1 MIVMV
6 RGILDSVTEDMAQV
20 EVNGLT
26 YGILVSRDLMERL
39 ITGGKV
45 GQEVTLHT
53 MHYIEGNIGMGN
65 LMPRLVGFFSKTDLE
80 FFSLLISVQG
90 LGVKKA
96 LRALTIPVKDV
107 AKAIELNDVGTLKK
121 LPEIGSKTAQK
132 IVMELKGKAAKFAF
146 LPEEKIPESFPTGEM
161 EEEYMV
167 EAYEILL
174 QLQYPEIEAGDL
186 VRRTAKAFPEI
197 EAAEELIQE
206 IFKNKAQ
213 RH

>member
-6 RGILDSVTEDMAQV
+6 RGILDSVTEDLALV
-20 EVNGLT
+20 EVNGIT
-26 YGILVSRDLMERL
+26 YGVLISRDLMDRL
-39 ITGGKV
+39 SAGGKV

-53 MHYIEGNIGMGN
+53 MQYIEGNIGMGN
-65 LMPRLVGFFSKTDLE
+65 LMPRLVGFLSKTDLE
-80 FFSLLISVQG
+80 FFTLLITVQG

-107 AKAIELNDVGTLKK
+107 AKAIELNDVGTLKR

-146 LPEEKIPESFPTGEM
+146 LSEEEIPEPFPAPDM
-161 EEEYMV
+161 DEEYMV

-174 QLQYPEIEAGDL
+174 QLQYSELEARDL
-186 VRRTAKAFPEI
+186 VRRTVKAFPEF
-197 EAAEELIQE
+197 ETAEELIQE
-206 IFKNKAQ
+206 IFKRNK
-213 RH
+213 R

>member
-6 RGILDSVTEDMAQV
+6 RGILDSVTEDLALV

-26 YGILVSRDLMERL
+26 YGVLISRDLMEHL
-39 ITGGKV
+39 STGGKV

-53 MHYIEGNIGMGN
+53 MQYIEGNIGMGN
-65 LMPRLVGFFSKTDLE
+65 LMPRLVGFLSKTDLE
-80 FFSLLISVQG
+80 FFTLLISVQG

-107 AKAIELNDVGTLKK
+107 AKAIELNDVRTLKR
-121 LPEIGSKTAQK
+121 LPEIGNKTAQK

-146 LPEEKIPESFPTGEM
+146 LPEEEIPEPYPATDM

-174 QLQYPEIEAGDL
+174 QLQYSELDARDM

-197 EAAEELIQE
+197 ETAEELIQE
-206 IFKNKAQ
+206 IFKQNK
-213 RH
+213 R